1 MKILILTI
9 GSRGDV
15 QPYVALGQGLQ
26 AAGHRVRLCTGEMFA
41 DFVADYNLGYA
52 RMDDEMVRLADSPEG
67 RQMIEGGGNMLK
79 AIKMVRPM
87 QERMMADAWAAAQ
100 DFDPELIIYHPKTL
114 SGYHIAEKL
123 GIPVILSMVLPSYTP
138 TREFANPLINR
149 DLGGWLNKQTYKIM
163 PLVSM
168 PYIGVI
174 NDFRQE
180 LGLAKVGRFFNET
193 VLPDGSPVPTLYG
206 YSPHIVPRPADWPDS
221 AAASGYWFLEA
232 QERWTPPAGLARY
245 LEAGPAPVYIGFG
258 SMAGTQPERLAAAA
272 VEALLQSGQR
282 GLLASGWGGL
292 SAADLPAT
300 IYTIEQ
306 APHDWLFPRMA
317 AVVHHGGS
325 GTTAAGLRA
334 GRPTLVCPFFGD
346 QPFWGR
352 RVHLLGAG
360 PAPIPQKEITA
371 PVLAEAIDRLTGD
384 PAIQAKTRQIGE
396 QLRREDGIGNAVR
409 FVEATA
415 AIKA

>member
-15 QPYVALGQGLQ
+15 QPYVALGHGLQ
-26 AAGHRVRLCTGEMFA
+26 AAGHRVTLCTGEMFA
-41 DFVADYNLGYA
+41 DFVADYNLSYA

-67 RQMIEGGGNMLK
+67 RQMIEGGGNMLN

-87 QERMMADAWAAAQ
+87 QERMMADAWTAAR
-100 DFDPELIIYHPKTL
+100 DVDPELIIYHPKTL
-114 SGYHIAEKL
+114 SGYHIAEKQ

-168 PYIGVI
+168 PYVGVI
-174 NDFRQE
+174 NDFREE
-180 LGLAKVGRFFNET
+180 LGLAKVGRFFDER
-193 VLPDGSPVPTLYG
+193 VLPDGSPIPTLYG
-206 YSPHIVPRPADWPDS
+206 YSRHIVPRPADWPDT
-221 AAASGYWFLEA
+221 AAATGYWFLET
-232 QERWTPPAGLARY
+232 RGGWMPPAGLVHF
-245 LEAGPAPVYIGFG
+245 LEAGPPPVYIGFG
-258 SMAGTQPERLAAAA
+258 SMAGTQPERLATAA
-272 VEALLQSGQR
+272 VEALLQTGQR

-292 SAADLPAT
+292 SAAELPDT
-300 IYTIEQ
+300 IYTIDH
-306 APHDWLFPRMA
+306 APHDWLFPHMA

-346 QPFWGR
+346 QPFWGK
-352 RVHLLGAG
+352 RVYQLGAG
-360 PAPIPQKEITA
+360 PEPIPQKELAA
-371 PVLAEAIDRLTGD
+371 PKLAQAIKKLTDD
-384 PAIQAKTRQIGE
+384 PAIQANARQIGE
-396 QLRREDGIGNAVR
+396 QLRREDGIGNAVQ
-409 FVEATA
+409 FVESVVQR
-415 AIKA
+415 